1 MSDLMIKKPKKKIN
15 SGLIVLIVIVAIA
28 LIVGIIKMIISAN
41 STSVTGNIFTGD
53 YIAVINIEGTIEEKN
68 QTYDQEWLLNT
79 ITKVGNDKKNV
90 GILLKINS
98 PGGSVYESDEAYL
111 ALQNYSITTG
121 RPIFAYFEALAAS
134 GGC

>member
-53 YIAVINIEGTIEEKN
+53 YISVINIEGTI
-68 QTYDQEWLLNT
+68 
-79 ITKVGNDKKNV
+79 
-90 GILLKINS
+90 
-98 PGGSVYESDEAYL
+98 
-111 ALQNYSITTG
+111 
-121 RPIFAYFEALAAS
+121 
-134 GGC
+134 